1 MIIFKIT
8 GIMHSITGERVNAG
22 QVHTTDGGFPGVDV
36 LFECCPHRSPASR
49 GPYSLHCSCSVW

>member
-1 MIIFKIT
+1 
-8 GIMHSITGERVNAG
+8 MHSITGERVNAG